1 LRCQSYRTG
10 RVFPPRTVTVSLWA
24 EADLPGGTGRSGK
37 GERKTFVTRTNIYT
51 SALDGAIPLTDP
63 RPSKQG
69 AAS

>member
-1 LRCQSYRTG
+1 MPELPHRAH
-10 RVFPPRTVTVSLWA
+10 FLPRSVTVLLWA
-24 EADLPGGTGRSGK
+24 EMEADLPGGTGRSGK